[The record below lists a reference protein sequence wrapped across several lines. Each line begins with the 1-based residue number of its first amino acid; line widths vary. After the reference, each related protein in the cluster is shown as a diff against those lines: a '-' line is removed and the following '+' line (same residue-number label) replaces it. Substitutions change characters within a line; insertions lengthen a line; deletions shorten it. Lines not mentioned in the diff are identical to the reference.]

1 MFAIYDIQGR
11 SFRDTLEN
19 LRKVRKV
26 QASARTRSWPDMSEP
41 QTGLIY
47 GAAHGHPGKGKVPVS
62 SKAIEAYREMRQLNR
77 REPVYHAYQLM
88 CYPVSTVSMEMGIL
102 EAQRHFQQ
110 WGFRQMPVMSAEH
123 RIVGMLSVEDLL
135 QFIIIDDG
143 KMQYVVGKRVADAM
157 SPGVI
162 TADPVSDIRRIAQVM
177 LEYHLHS
184 VPIADDQDKLIGI
197 VARSDILRAV
207 MNDPPLNMWS

>member
-19 LRKVRKV
+19 LRKVRE
-26 QASARTRSWPDMSEP
+26 ARGSARIRSWSKALEQDPQLIPDRRRDH
-41 QTGLIY
+41 
-47 GAAHGHPGKGKVPVS
+47 AGKAPVS
-62 SKAIEAYREMRQLNR
+62 SKAIEAYREMRHLNQ

-88 CYPVSTVSMEMGIL
+88 SYPVNTVSMEMGIL
-102 EAQRHFQQ
+102 DAQRHFQQ
-110 WGFRQMPVMSAEH
+110 QGFRQMPVMSAEH

-143 KMQYVVGKRVADAM
+143 KMEYVGGKRVADAM

-162 TADPVSDIRRIAQVM
+162 TAGPVSDIRRVSQVM

-197 VARSDILRAV
+197 VTRSDILRAV
-207 MNDPPLNMWS
+207 MNDLPLTMWS

>member
-19 LRKVRKV
+19 MRKVREA
-26 QASARTRSWPDMSEP
+26 QDSARTRSWPNASAHEP
-41 QTGLIY
+41 RLIPANTSGKTGKAPI
-47 GAAHGHPGKGKVPVS
+47 S
-62 SKAIEAYREMRQLNR
+62 SKAIESYREMRHLNQ

-88 CYPVSTVSMEMGIL
+88 SYPVSTVSMEMGIL
-102 EAQRHFQQ
+102 DAQRHFQQ
-110 WGFRQMPVMSAEH
+110 QGFRQMPVMSAEH

-143 KMQYVVGKRVADAM
+143 KMQYVDNKCVADAM

-162 TADPVSDIRRIAQVM
+162 TADPVSDIRRVAQVM

-207 MNDPPLNMWS
+207 MNDPPLTMWS

>member
-19 LRKVRKV
+19 MRKVREA
-26 QASARTRSWPDMSEP
+26 QDSARTRSWPNGSEHEP
-41 QTGLIY
+41 RLIPANTSGTTGK
-47 GAAHGHPGKGKVPVS
+47 APVS
-62 SKAIEAYREMRQLNR
+62 SKAIEAYREMRHLNQ

-88 CYPVSTVSMEMGIL
+88 SYPVSTVSMGMGIL
-102 EAQRHFQQ
+102 DAQRHFQQ
-110 WGFRQMPVMSAEH
+110 QGFRQMPVMSAEH

-143 KMQYVVGKRVADAM
+143 KMQYVDGKCVADAM

-162 TADPVSDIRRIAQVM
+162 TADPVSDIRRVAQVM

-197 VARSDILRAV
+197 VARSDILRVV
-207 MNDPPLNMWS
+207 MNDPPLTMWS

>member
-19 LRKVRKV
+19 LRKVREAR
-26 QASARTRSWPDMSEP
+26 ASARTRSGQNPPGQELRLNPDSSRG
-41 QTGLIY
+41 QTGK
-47 GAAHGHPGKGKVPVS
+47 APVS
-62 SKAIEAYREMRQLNR
+62 SRAIAAYREMRHLNQ

-88 CYPVSTVSMEMGIL
+88 SYPVSTVSMKMGIVD
-102 EAQRHFQQ
+102 AQRHFQQ
-110 WGFRQMPVMSAEH
+110 QGFRHMPVMSAEH

-135 QFIIIDDG
+135 QFIIVEDG
-143 KMQYVVGKRVADAM
+143 KMQHVDGKCVADAM

-162 TADPVSDIRRIAQVM
+162 TADPVSDIRRVAQVM
-177 LEYHLHS
+177 QEYHLDS

>member
-19 LRKVRKV
+19 LRKVPEAR
-26 QASARTRSWPDMSEP
+26 ASARIRSRPGASEP
-41 QTGLIY
+41 VPRLIPNSSSRQTGK
-47 GAAHGHPGKGKVPVS
+47 PPVS
-62 SKAIEAYREMRQLNR
+62 SKAIESYREIRHLNQ

-88 CYPVSTVSMEMGIL
+88 SYPVSTVSMEMGIID
-102 EAQRHFQQ
+102 AQRHFQQ
-110 WGFRQMPVMSAEH
+110 QGFRQMPVMSAEH

-143 KMQYVVGKRVADAM
+143 KMQHVSGKGVADAM

-162 TADPVSDIRRIAQVM
+162 TADPVSDIRRVAQVM
-177 LEYHLHS
+177 LEYHLHT

-197 VARSDILRAV
+197 VSRSDILRAV
-207 MNDPPLNMWS
+207 MNDPPLTMWS

>member
-19 LRKVRKV
+19 LRKVREA
-26 QASARTRSWPDMSEP
+26 QASARTRSLPDEPEP
-41 QTGLIY
+41 QPGMIDSASS
-47 GAAHGHPGKGKVPVS
+47 GKPGKAPVS
-62 SKAIEAYREMRQLNR
+62 SKAIESYREMRQLNR

-88 CYPVSTVSMEMGIL
+88 SYPVSTVSMEMGIL

-143 KMQYVVGKRVADAM
+143 KVQYVGGKRVADAM

-207 MNDPPLNMWS
+207 MNDPPLTMWS

>member
-19 LRKVRKV
+19 LRKVREA
-26 QASARTRSWPDMSEP
+26 QDSARIRSWPNASEQEP
-41 QTGLIY
+41 RLIPDSTSGKTGK
-47 GAAHGHPGKGKVPVS
+47 APVS
-62 SKAIEAYREMRQLNR
+62 GKAIEAYREMRHLNQ

-88 CYPVSTVSMEMGIL
+88 SYPVSTVSMEMGVL
-102 EAQRHFQQ
+102 DAQSHFQQ
-110 WGFRQMPVMSAEH
+110 QGFRQMPVINAEH

-143 KMQYVVGKRVADAM
+143 KMQYVDGKRVADAM

-162 TADPVSDIRRIAQVM
+162 TADPVSDIRRVAQVM

-184 VPIADDQDKLIGI
+184 IPIADDQDKLIGI

-207 MNDPPLNMWS
+207 MNDPPLTMWS